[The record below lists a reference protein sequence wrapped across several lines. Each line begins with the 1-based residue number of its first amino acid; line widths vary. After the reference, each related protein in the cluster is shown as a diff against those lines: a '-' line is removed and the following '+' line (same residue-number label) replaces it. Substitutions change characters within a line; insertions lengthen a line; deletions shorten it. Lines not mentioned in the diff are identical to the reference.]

1 MITAGWVR
9 GHERWWRVGAWRGA
23 GPTATGGY
31 ATAWLDLRAAA
42 DAAARSADL
51 AGRLATWLAGADPD
65 QGRAP
70 VAPAHRLVDVGAGAG
85 SMPLWLAPRLP
96 PGQHWTLLE
105 PDPALLAT
113 AACRVAA
120 AEGVAARHDAGQ
132 PAGGRRPPRGGR
144 RHLLRA
150 ARRADRCR
158 PGPPRGPRRRRPRG
172 GARGAHRHRRRRPR
186 PAAPGR
192 PHRHGCPR
200 RPPAPDRSRGR
211 GDAAPHRA
219 ARAAGWRVRSA
230 DTPWRLGPRT
240 PELLRRWLDGFAAA
254 AAEQDPAAGAHAW
267 HRDRVAAAVAGRLRV
282 AVGHV
287 DVLALPPPGRD
298 ADGAP

>member
-1 MITAGWVR
+1 M
-9 GHERWWRVGAWRGA
+9 GAWRGA

-31 ATAWLDLRAAA
+31 ATAWLDLRAPA

-51 AGRLATWLAGADPD
+51 AGRLATWLPGADPD
-65 QGRAP
+65 QGPAP
-70 VAPAHRLVDVGAGAG
+70 VEPAHRLVDVGAGAG

-113 AACRVAA
+113 AAYRVAA
-120 AEGVAARHDAGQ
+120 ADGVAGVTPLAGPLADVGRLGVDVVTCSALLDVLTAADLDHLADLAVADHAAVLAALTVTGDVALDPPHPADAAVTGAHAAHQ
-132 PAGGRRPPRGGR
+132 RRTGPAAGAT
-144 RHLLRA
+144 RHLAERL
-150 ARRADRCR
+150 
-158 PGPPRGPRRRRPRG
+158 G
-172 GARGAHRHRRRRPR
+172 
-186 PAAPGR
+186 
-192 PHRHGCPR
+192 
-200 RPPAPDRSRGR
+200 
-211 GDAAPHRA
+211 
-219 ARAAGWRVRSA
+219 AAGWRVRSA

-254 AAEQDPAAGAHAW
+254 AAEQDPAAGADAW

-287 DVLALPPPGRD
+287 DALALPPHGRD
-298 ADGAP
+298 ADGVP